1 MYNINASIFHQ
12 NPWKLGRCINMSKE
26 INAYNVNDI
35 LPLITYILEHEEIN
49 ISDMAKRTGIA
60 RSTLYD
66 FLYKDSNDLQRIQ
79 KILTYLGVQI
89 SIKLASK

>member
-1 MYNINASIFHQ
+1 
-12 NPWKLGRCINMSKE
+12 MSKE
-26 INAYNVNDI
+26 INTYNVNDI

-66 FLYKDSNDLQRIQ
+66 FL
-79 KILTYLGVQI
+79 
-89 SIKLASK
+89 